1 MNVLIHQYK
10 RVPAIGR
17 WICKNTKNIKH
28 TIFSSIFCFRIRT
41 TNFIIT
47 NQFNIVMKKLLFV
60 LTLALMGCH
69 SGQTQQQTEVNRT
82 ISLPAEGVQYVDFS
96 NVAAQTIDGVVHIR
110 TVQTRL
116 TPLYQSF
123 FGFIINQG
131 MQRKEYSAYGS
142 GVIISDDGYIVTNNH
157 VVQDAER
164 ISVTLNDKRVLQA
177 RLVGNDPATDL
188 AVLKVEAKDLKAI
201 PFGNSDSA
209 RVGQPVLAIGNPFN
223 LTSTVTAGIISAKA
237 RNVGIIDNNRGM
249 ESPIESFIQTDAA
262 VNPGN
267 SGGALVDAQAR
278 LIGVVTAIASA
289 DGYYTGYSFAIPA
302 NLAQKVVDDLK
313 RYGHVQRGY
322 LGVQVVE
329 MTSELASQMG
339 LKEVKGVLLARVVP
353 DCAAD
358 RAGLKQGDL
367 LLKVAGVE
375 VNSFAEMMEE
385 VGRHAPGDLVDV
397 TYYRNGKTHSTTVT
411 LQNSQGTT
419 AVIRR

>member
-1 MNVLIHQYK
+1 
-10 RVPAIGR
+10 
-17 WICKNTKNIKH
+17 
-28 TIFSSIFCFRIRT
+28 
-41 TNFIIT
+41 
-47 NQFNIVMKKLLFV
+47 MKKLLFV
-60 LTLALMGCH
+60 MTLALCGCH
-69 SGQTQQQTEVNRT
+69 AGQTQQNVEMNNAVA
-82 ISLPAEGVQYVDFS
+82 LPSQGVRYADFS
-96 NVAAQTIDGVVHIR
+96 DVAARTIDGVVHIR

-131 MQRKEYSAYGS
+131 VQRREYSAYGS

-164 ISVTLNDKRVLQA
+164 ISVTLNDKRVLPA
-177 RLVGNDPATDL
+177 TLVGNDPATDL
-188 AVLKVEAKDLKAI
+188 AVIKVDAKDLKAI

-278 LIGVVTAIASA
+278 LIGIVTAIASA

-302 NLAQKVVDDLK
+302 NLAQKVTDDLK

-329 MTSELASQMG
+329 MTSDMATQMG
-339 LKEVKGVLLARVVP
+339 LNAVKGVLVALVVP
-353 DCAAD
+353 DGAAS
-358 RAGLKQGDL
+358 RAGLQKGDL
-367 LLKVAGVE
+367 LLSIAGVQ

-385 VGRHAPGDLVDV
+385 VGRHAPGDHVDI
-397 TYYRNGKTHSTTVT
+397 TYYRNGKTHATTVT
-411 LQNSQGTT
+411 LTNAQGTT
-419 AVIRR
+419 AAIRR

>member
-1 MNVLIHQYK
+1 
-10 RVPAIGR
+10 
-17 WICKNTKNIKH
+17 
-28 TIFSSIFCFRIRT
+28 
-41 TNFIIT
+41 
-47 NQFNIVMKKLLFV
+47 
-60 LTLALMGCH
+60 
-69 SGQTQQQTEVNRT
+69 
-82 ISLPAEGVQYVDFS
+82 
-96 NVAAQTIDGVVHIR
+96 
-110 TVQTRL
+110 
-116 TPLYQSF
+116 
-123 FGFIINQG
+123 

-329 MTSELASQMG
+329 MTSELADQMG
-339 LKEVKGVLLARVVP
+339 IDGVKGVLIARVVA
-353 DCAAD
+353 DGAAS
-358 RAGLKQGDL
+358 RAGLQKGDL
-367 LLKVAGVE
+367 LLSVAGVQ

-385 VGRHAPGDLVDV
+385 IGRHAPGDHVDIS
-397 TYYRNGKTHSTTVT
+397 YYRNGKTHATTVT
-411 LQNSQGTT
+411 LTNAQGTT
-419 AVIRR
+419 EIVRR

>member
-1 MNVLIHQYK
+1 
-10 RVPAIGR
+10 
-17 WICKNTKNIKH
+17 
-28 TIFSSIFCFRIRT
+28 
-41 TNFIIT
+41 
-47 NQFNIVMKKLLFV
+47 MKKLFLV
-60 LTLALMGCH
+60 MTLALLGCH
-69 SGQTQQQTEVNRT
+69 TGQTQQADDATTVASVTSPSIRLT
-82 ISLPAEGVQYVDFS
+82 DFS
-96 NVAAQTIDGVVHIR
+96 DVAAHTIDGVVHIR

-142 GVIISDDGYIVTNNH
+142 GVIISSDGYIVTNNH

-164 ISVTLNDKRVLQA
+164 IQVTLNDKRVLEAQ
-177 RLVGNDPATDL
+177 LIGTDPATDL
-188 AVLKVEAKDLKAI
+188 ALIKVNATDLKAI

-237 RNVGIIDNNRGM
+237 RNVGIIDNSRGI

-267 SGGALVDAQAR
+267 SGGALVDASAR

-302 NLAQKVVDDLK
+302 NLVSKVADDLK
-313 RYGHVQRGY
+313 RYGHAQRAY
-322 LGVQVVE
+322 LGVNVVE
-329 MTSELASQMG
+329 MTSALADQMG
-339 LKEVKGVLLARVVP
+339 LREVKGVLLARVVP

-358 RAGLKQGDL
+358 KAGLRQGDL
-367 LLKVAGVE
+367 LLSVAGAP

-385 VGRHAPGDLVDV
+385 IGRHAPGDLVDI
-397 TYYRNGKTHSTTVT
+397 TYYRDGKTRSTTAT
-411 LQNSQGTT
+411 LQNAQGTT
-419 AVIRR
+419 AVIRK

>member
-1 MNVLIHQYK
+1 M
-10 RVPAIGR
+10 
-17 WICKNTKNIKH
+17 
-28 TIFSSIFCFRIRT
+28 
-41 TNFIIT
+41 
-47 NQFNIVMKKLLFV
+47 
-60 LTLALMGCH
+60 
-69 SGQTQQQTEVNRT
+69 
-82 ISLPAEGVQYVDFS
+82 
-96 NVAAQTIDGVVHIR
+96 
-110 TVQTRL
+110 
-116 TPLYQSF
+116 
-123 FGFIINQG
+123 
-131 MQRKEYSAYGS
+131 
-142 GVIISDDGYIVTNNH
+142 IISADGYIVTNNH

-329 MTSELASQMG
+329 MTSELADQMG
-339 LKEVKGVLLARVVP
+339 IDGVKGVLIARVVA
-353 DCAAD
+353 DGAAS
-358 RAGLKQGDL
+358 RAGLQKGDL
-367 LLKVAGVE
+367 LLSVAGVQ

-385 VGRHAPGDLVDV
+385 IGRHAPGDHVDIS
-397 TYYRNGKTHSTTVT
+397 YYRNGKTHATTVT
-411 LQNSQGTT
+411 LTNAQGTT
-419 AVIRR
+419 EIVRR

>member
-1 MNVLIHQYK
+1 
-10 RVPAIGR
+10 
-17 WICKNTKNIKH
+17 
-28 TIFSSIFCFRIRT
+28 
-41 TNFIIT
+41 
-47 NQFNIVMKKLLFV
+47 MKKLLFV
-60 LTLALMGCH
+60 LTLALMGCQ
-69 SGQTQQQTEVNRT
+69 SGQTQQPAEVNKAV
-82 ISLPAEGVQYVDFS
+82 SLPAEGVRYADFS
-96 NVAAQTIDGVVHIR
+96 NVAARTIDGVVHIR

-131 MQRKEYSAYGS
+131 VQRREYSAYGS

-177 RLVGNDPATDL
+177 TLVGNDPATDL
-188 AVLKVEAKDLKAI
+188 AVIKVEAKDLKPIA
-201 PFGNSDSA
+201 FGDSDSA
-209 RVGQPVLAIGNPFN
+209 RVGEPVLAIGNPFN

-267 SGGALVDAQAR
+267 SGGALVDAYGR
-278 LIGVVTAIASA
+278 LIGIVTAIASA

-302 NLAQKVVDDLK
+302 NLARKVTDDLK

-329 MTSELASQMG
+329 MTSELADQLG
-339 LKEVKGVLLARVVP
+339 IDGVKGVLVARVVA
-353 DCAAD
+353 DGAAAK
-358 RAGLKQGDL
+358 AGLQKGDL
-367 LLKVAGVE
+367 LLTVAGVQ

-385 VGRHAPGDLVDV
+385 IGRHAPGDHVDIS
-397 TYYRNGKTHSTTVT
+397 YYRNGKTHATTVT
-411 LQNSQGTT
+411 LTNAQGNTDI
-419 AVIRR
+419 VRR

>member
-1 MNVLIHQYK
+1 MIENMKRLI
-10 RVPAIGR
+10 V
-17 WICKNTKNIKH
+17 
-28 TIFSSIFCFRIRT
+28 
-41 TNFIIT
+41 
-47 NQFNIVMKKLLFV
+47 
-60 LTLALMGCH
+60 LALAVFAFLGIRA
-69 SGQTQQQTEVNRT
+69 QEY
-82 ISLPAEGVQYVDFS
+82 ADFS

-164 ISVTLNDKRVLQA
+164 INVTLNDKRVLEA
-177 RLVGNDPATDL
+177 TLVGNDPATDL
-188 AVLKVEAKDLKAI
+188 ALLKIDATGLKPIA
-201 PFGNSDSA
+201 FGNSDSA

-237 RNVGIIDNNRGM
+237 RNMGMIDNNRGM
-249 ESPIESFIQTDAA
+249 ESPIEAFIQTDAA

-267 SGGALVDAQAR
+267 SGGALVDGNAK
-278 LIGVVTAIASA
+278 LIGIVTAIASG

-302 NLAQKVVDDLK
+302 NLAQKVTGDLK
-313 RYGHVQRGY
+313 RYGCVQRAY
-322 LGVQVVE
+322 LGVNVVE
-329 MTSELASQMG
+329 MTAEMARQMN
-339 LKEVKGVLLARVVP
+339 LKDVKGVMIARVVP
-353 DCAAD
+353 ECAAD
-358 RAGLKQGDL
+358 KAGLRKGDL
-367 LLKVAGVE
+367 LLTVAGVP

-385 VGRHAPGDLVDV
+385 LGRYNPGDLVNV
-397 TYYRNGKTHSTTVT
+397 SYYRDGKTHSATAV

-419 AVIRR
+419 EIVRKR

>member
-1 MNVLIHQYK
+1 
-10 RVPAIGR
+10 
-17 WICKNTKNIKH
+17 
-28 TIFSSIFCFRIRT
+28 
-41 TNFIIT
+41 
-47 NQFNIVMKKLLFV
+47 MKKLFFV
-60 LTLALMGCH
+60 LTLALFGCQ
-69 SGQTQQQTEVNRT
+69 SGQTQQNADMNKAVA
-82 ISLPAEGVQYVDFS
+82 LPAQGVRYADFS
-96 NVAAQTIDGVVHIR
+96 DVAARCIDGVVHIR

-131 MQRKEYSAYGS
+131 VQRREYSAYGS

-177 RLVGNDPATDL
+177 TLVGNDPATDL
-188 AVLKVEAKDLKAI
+188 AVIKVDAKDLKAI
-201 PFGNSDSA
+201 AFGNSDSA

-278 LIGVVTAIASA
+278 LIGIVTAIASA

-302 NLAQKVVDDLK
+302 NLAQKVVEDLK

-322 LGVQVVE
+322 LGVQIVE
-329 MTSELASQMG
+329 MTSEMADQMG
-339 LKEVKGVLLARVVP
+339 IDGVKGVLLARVVA
-353 DCAAD
+353 DGAAAK
-358 RAGLKQGDL
+358 AGLQKGDL
-367 LLKVAGVE
+367 LLSIAGVQ

-385 VGRHAPGDLVDV
+385 IGRHAPGDHVDIS
-397 TYYRNGKTHSTTVT
+397 YYRNGKTHSTTVT
-411 LQNSQGTT
+411 LTNAQGTT
-419 AVIRR
+419 EIVRR